1 MSVRVRYF
9 AAAKAALGRAGDEF
23 DDVRDLGALEARL
36 VASAPS
42 AAAVLERCTYLV
54 GGVSTTD
61 RATPLEA
68 DATVDVLPPFA
79 GG

>member
-9 AAAKAALGRAGDEF
+9 AAAKAALGRGSDELTG
-23 DDVRDLGALEARL
+23 VEDLGALEARL
-36 VASAPS
+36 VASAPD
-42 AAAVLERCTYLV
+42 AAPVLARCTFLI

-61 RATPLEA
+61 RATALPA

>member
-9 AAAKAALGRAGDEF
+9 AAAKAALGRAGDDF
-23 DDVRDLGALEARL
+23 DDLHDLGALEARL
-36 VASAPS
+36 IASVPS
-42 AAAVLERCTYLV
+42 AADVLARCTYLV

-61 RATPLEA
+61 RATPLAAET
-68 DATVDVLPPFA
+68 TVDVLPPFA